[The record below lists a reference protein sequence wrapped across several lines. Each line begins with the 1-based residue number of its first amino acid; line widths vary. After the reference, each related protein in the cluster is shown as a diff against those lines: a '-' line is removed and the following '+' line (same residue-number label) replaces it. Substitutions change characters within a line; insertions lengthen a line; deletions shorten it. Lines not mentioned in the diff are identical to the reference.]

1 MKKLLFTLA
10 LLSIVGFTSPVFA
23 QQQINND
30 GASASE
36 LQQQTGSDNIQQNTN
51 AQQASDVSQNAGASV
66 LQNAPN
72 QPLNVI
78 GAPANSTV
86 ADAKTDTKWVLLF
99 ILLFAVLIG
108 PAVVYLREMQVAEQV
123 DTTKVA
129 ATAVPKKSAETEK
142 PQTKKTTQSNQKE
155 KPKKKA
161 KKGTS
166 NKAKRGKKKK

>member
-1 MKKLLFTLA
+1 M
-10 LLSIVGFTSPVFA
+10 
-23 QQQINND
+23 
-30 GASASE
+30 
-36 LQQQTGSDNIQQNTN
+36 
-51 AQQASDVSQNAGASV
+51 SQNAGASV

-78 GAPANSTV
+78 GAPANSAV
-86 ADAKTDTKWVLLF
+86 ADAKTDTKWVVLF

-129 ATAVPKKSAETEK
+129 ATVVPKKSAETEK